1 MIQVVGDDVEN
12 TTGTVLSVSQVTGLV
27 TVKLDPEVKGQYSP
41 RYSDTIEVPCTRVQP
56 SRNKVITVKV
66 DGCVSKRVSF
76 CLFFFPKEDNSS
88 RKRFASRTMEFH
100 F

>member
-1 MIQVVGDDVEN
+1 MEN

-27 TVKLDPEVKGQYSP
+27 TVKLDPEIKGQYSP

-76 CLFFFPKEDNSS
+76 CLFFFQRKTTLAEKDLLPGLWNSIF
-88 RKRFASRTMEFH
+88 KWGYH
-100 F
+100 